1 MTDDDTL
8 KAQLLDKAAGE
19 VEHLLDALSLRLPMD
34 ESQLALLATVL
45 QLAWGAGYMA
55 ALAAAEEKHGR
66 GLLGADDMADIAA
79 DYVAREFA
87 GDVDLGPEPV
97 SKRAARGEAVDAA
110 VRFARAHR
118 EHVAPAHEPAAIE
131 RDERRRA
138 E

>member
-1 MTDDDTL
+1 MTRERP
-8 KAQLLDKAAGE
+8 QLHVTAVDMFARCGE
-19 VEHLLDALSLRLPMD
+19 QFRRRYILGEIRPPAVAPIVGSGVH
-34 ESQLALLATVL
+34 
-45 QLAWGAGYMA
+45 
-55 ALAAAEEKHGR
+55 AAAAATFRRKLDGH
-66 GLLGADDMADIAA
+66 GLLGADTMADIAA

-118 EHVAPAHEPAAIE
+118 EHVAPAHEPAAVE